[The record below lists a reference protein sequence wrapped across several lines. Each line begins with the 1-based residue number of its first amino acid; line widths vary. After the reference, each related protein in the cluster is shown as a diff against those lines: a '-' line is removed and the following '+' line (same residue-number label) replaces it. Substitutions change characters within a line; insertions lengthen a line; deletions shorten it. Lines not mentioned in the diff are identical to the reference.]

1 MTCVYRRRVEFE
13 LLDDSAT
20 TLSDDELNRIVKE
33 IHSESPTLGVIMVC
47 GRLRRMGYSVSRD
60 RVRCSLR
67 LSDPLS
73 AASRLMGGLSRRQ
86 PYSVAGPNSL
96 WHIGG
101 YNYYLYKF
109 VNTY

>member
-1 MTCVYRRRVEFE
+1 
-13 LLDDSAT
+13 
-20 TLSDDELNRIVKE
+20 
-33 IHSESPTLGVIMVC
+33 MVC

-67 LSDPLS
+67 SSDPLS

-86 PYSVAGPNSL
+86 PYSVAGPNL

-109 VNTY
+109 L